1 MKTLTLN
8 NGVVMP
14 QLGIGTFLL
23 APNDAYNSVLN
34 ALKLGYRM
42 IDTANIYLNEKSVGR
57 AIKDSGIDRK
67 EIFVSTKLWPTE
79 YTNPN
84 AVEETLKRL
93 GLDYIDLL
101 FIHQPTKNWEEGY
114 KTLIK
119 AYKEG
124 KIKSI
129 GVSNFEGKYIEKLL
143 KEYDVIPQVMQCE
156 CHPFF
161 AQDDTRIILNKHD
174 IKLMAWYPLGG
185 KDNMSILS
193 NKIITTLSK
202 KYNKSSA
209 QIILR
214 WHIQMG
220 FIVIPGSKNIEHIKD
235 NLNIFDFE
243 LSSDDIAKID
253 SLNNIGRIYHRS
265 EEALKRFAHFEPKYE
280 D

>member
-1 MKTLTLN
+1 
-8 NGVVMP
+8 
-14 QLGIGTFLL
+14 
-23 APNDAYNSVLN
+23 
-34 ALKLGYRM
+34 
-42 IDTANIYLNEKSVGR
+42 
-57 AIKDSGIDRK
+57 
-67 EIFVSTKLWPTE
+67 
-79 YTNPN
+79 
-84 AVEETLKRL
+84 
-93 GLDYIDLL
+93 
-101 FIHQPTKNWEEGY
+101 
-114 KTLIK
+114 
-119 AYKEG
+119 
-124 KIKSI
+124 
-129 GVSNFEGKYIEKLL
+129 
-143 KEYDVIPQVMQCE
+143 MQCE

-161 AQDDTRIILNKHD
+161 AQDDTRIFLNKHD

-265 EEALKRFAHFEPKYE
+265 EESLERFAHFEPKHE

>member
-34 ALKLGYRM
+34 ALKLDYRM

-67 EIFVSTKLWPTE
+67 EIFVSTKLWATE

-202 KYNKSSA
+202 KYNKSPA

-214 WHIQMG
+214 WHIQME

-265 EEALKRFAHFEPKYE
+265 EEALERFAHFEPKYE